1 MGIEDVNAAA
11 DSLLDPVA
19 LAAVGG
25 ISRSGS
31 TTLLRFA
38 EYAAVRSLLGF
49 VRMLP
54 YKASNR
60 LGSLIGAVLWRI
72 CGGLRR
78 HTLRNLEIAYGRS
91 LPPQERARI
100 ARGAFDVLGRN
111 ITDVANL
118 AARPYKGLVVENV
131 DLLRDA
137 YAQGKG
143 VVLVSAHMGCFSR
156 LSAVP
161 RFLGMKGASIMKKQK
176 NSALLDWGRGFLK
189 RELHLDVILKT
200 DAPQEVADYLKEG
213 RLVGFFADQ
222 RPRSG
227 GFPGRFFDQPV
238 RIAPGPAICAR
249 RYKAPMVMLTLNSLP
264 DGRHRVKVDCIDT
277 TGSLQAVSQRWMS
290 LLEER
295 IREHPE
301 QWMWMHRRW
310 KDLEGG
316 SDGEPLPAIAP
327 AGADANF

>member
-1 MGIEDVNAAA
+1 MEMAIEDVPSAAE
-11 DSLLDPVA
+11 SLLEPLALGAVA
-19 LAAVGG
+19 GL
-25 ISRSGS
+25 SRSGS
-31 TTLLRFA
+31 TSLLRMA
-38 EYAAVRSLLGF
+38 EYAAVRSLLAV
-49 VRMLP
+49 VRMLS

-91 LPPQERARI
+91 LSPQERARI

-118 AARPYKGLVVENV
+118 AARPYRGLVVENV
-131 DLLRDA
+131 ELLREA
-137 YAQGKG
+137 YGQGRG
-143 VVLVSAHMGCFSR
+143 VVLVSGHMGCFSR

-176 NSALLDWGRGFLK
+176 NSALLDWGRRFLK
-189 RELHLDVILKT
+189 RALHLDVILKT
-200 DAPQEVADYLKEG
+200 DAAQEVADYLKEG

-227 GFPGRFFDQPV
+227 GFPGLFFNQPV

-264 DGRHRVKVDCIDT
+264 DGRHLVRVDRIET
-277 TGSLQAVSQRWMS
+277 GGSLQAVSQRWMS
-290 LLEER
+290 LLEQR

-316 SDGEPLPAIAP
+316 GEGEPLPAVAP
-327 AGADANF
+327 TF